1 MTLGRCLSHDN
12 VYLTPSKGRS
22 DSPLRLPCYL
32 LSINFTRRRNK
43 RERWRQTEEFTF
55 KKKWH
60 PKLSCPDAILCYLKR
75 KNVVPEQYSSQET
88 ESKGFYDP
96 VVVQDFP
103 LRGKKLFLNIR
114 RRRWILKKSNEYISR
129 NWRMVA
135 EGTRMTQDF
144 ASFLKELY

>member
-1 MTLGRCLSHDN
+1 MELN
-12 VYLTPSKGRS
+12 VY
-22 DSPLRLPCYL
+22 RLLLPEGTLDYFDVVDVKERVNEIVIYL
-32 LSINFTRRRNK
+32 
-43 RERWRQTEEFTF
+43 EE
-55 KKKWH
+55 
-60 PKLSCPDAILCYLKR
+60 
-75 KNVVPEQYSSQET
+75 KNLVPEQYSGEAT

-103 LRGKKLFLNIR
+103 LRGKKVYLNIR
-114 RRRWILKKSNEYISR
+114 RLWLLKKHNESISR

>member
-1 MTLGRCLSHDN
+1 MANKKGSRQ
-12 VYLTPSKGRS
+12 LTWTDRI
-22 DSPLRLPCYL
+22 
-32 LSINFTRRRNK
+32 SI
-43 RERWRQTEEFTF
+43 EAL
-55 KKKWH
+55 KK
-60 PKLSCPDAILCYLKR
+60 
-75 KNVVPEQYSSQET
+75 ET

>member
-1 MTLGRCLSHDN
+1 MELN
-12 VYLTPSKGRS
+12 VY
-22 DSPLRLPCYL
+22 RLLLPEGTLDYFDVVDVKERVNEIVIYL
-32 LSINFTRRRNK
+32 
-43 RERWRQTEEFTF
+43 EE
-55 KKKWH
+55 
-60 PKLSCPDAILCYLKR
+60 
-75 KNVVPEQYSSQET
+75 KNLVPEQYSGEAT

-103 LRGKKLFLNIR
+103 LRGKKVYLNIR

-135 EGTRMTQDF
+135 EGTRLTQDF

>member
-1 MTLGRCLSHDN
+1 MFSVIVVDDEMMIRT
-12 VYLTPSKGRS
+12 
-22 DSPLRLPCYL
+22 
-32 LSINFTRRRNK
+32 SISAFINNCDVGF
-43 RERWRQTEEFTF
+43 EVVGTF
-55 KKKWH
+55 RDG
-60 PKLSCPDAILCYLKR
+60 SDAIKYLEEN
-75 KNVVPEQYSSQET
+75 NVVPEQYSSQET

>member
-75 KNVVPEQYSSQET
+75 KNVVPEQYSDYEA
-88 ESKGFYDP
+88 ESKGFYKP
-96 VVVQDFP
+96 VIPSSRKEALPESSLYFKD
-103 LRGKKLFLNIR
+103 
-114 RRRWILKKSNEYISR
+114 SEYINR
-129 NWRMVA
+129 KWRMA
-135 EGTRMTQDF
+135 TEDSRITQGF
-144 ASFLKELY
+144 TSFLKELYYYLSS